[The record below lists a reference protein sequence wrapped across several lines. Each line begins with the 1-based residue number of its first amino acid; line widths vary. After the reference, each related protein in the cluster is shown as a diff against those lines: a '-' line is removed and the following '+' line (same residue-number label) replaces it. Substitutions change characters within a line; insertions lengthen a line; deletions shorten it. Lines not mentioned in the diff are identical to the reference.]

1 MYSLT
6 EAADKVDVHVNT
18 IRRWIKEGK
27 IKAVKMGKNWKISED
42 ELERVL
48 KEGIQL

>member
-1 MYSLT
+1 MYSLI